1 MSFLSEVQMG
11 GGWGLSVRRGSASD
25 ILGLY
30 LGLNVVT
37 PFLAP

>member
-1 MSFLSEVQMG
+1 MSFLSEVQM

-37 PFLAP
+37 PFPAP